1 MRVLLRCLSLVVVGS
16 MFMLHQAPALPR
28 FSSSTGAKCQSC
40 HVNPSGAGMRQLFGA
55 QYGRETLPVPEWGT
69 DMEIE
74 DFTTLLT
81 SFVGVGADVRTLYY
95 YVQLPDTGGSSGK
108 NSNAFWEMQGDL
120 YLNFKLAK
128 KVNVYFEKGLY
139 SGFELFGMVSQLPAA
154 GHVKV
159 GKFVPNFGTRLDDH
173 TAYIRHYTG
182 FSPASSPRPELTG
195 IEAGVSPGWFSA
207 FAGVY
212 NAEDGFGYAVG
223 NSKAYLVR
231 ADGLFELGKDMHLSL
246 GANMFGTTTSGGEKQ
261 SLYGGLG
268 SFSIGSFTIFGEGD
282 MIQTKHSSGTI
293 TGYVTYIE
301 ANYVVTPGVDLKVAY
316 DYYDPDKDVK
326 DGAMSRY
333 SFGVEFFPVSGV
345 EIRPMY
351 RVIVEEPENY
361 SNNEFQI
368 MLHFYL

>member
-1 MRVLLRCLSLVVVGS
+1 MRALFRCLSLVVVGVLL
-16 MFMLHQAPALPR
+16 MLNQAGALPR
-28 FSSSTGAKCQSC
+28 FSSRTGAKCQSC

-55 QYGRETLPVPEWGT
+55 QYGRETLPVPEWGS

-81 SFVGVGADVRTLYY
+81 SFVGVGVDVRTLYY

-128 KVNVYFEKGLY
+128 RVNVYFEKGLY
-139 SGFELFGMVSQLPAA
+139 SGFELFGMVSQLPAG

-173 TAYIRHYTG
+173 TAYIRHHTG
-182 FSPASSPRPELTG
+182 FSPESSPRPELTG
-195 IEAGVSPGWFSA
+195 LEAGVSPGWFSA

-212 NAEDGFGYAVG
+212 NAQDGFGAATG

-231 ADGLFELGKDMHLSL
+231 ADGLFELGNNMHLGL
-246 GANMFGTTTSGGEKQ
+246 GANMFGTTTSGDVTQ
-261 SLYGGLG
+261 NLFGGVG
-268 SFSIGSFTIFGEGD
+268 SFSIGDFTLFGEGD
-282 MIQTKHSSGTI
+282 MIQTKYPSGTV
-293 TGYVTYIE
+293 TGYVAYAE

-316 DYYDPDKDVK
+316 DFYDPDKDVK

-333 SFGVEFFPVSGV
+333 SVGVEFFPVSGV
-345 EIRPMY
+345 EVRPMY

-361 SNNEFQI
+361 SNNEFHI